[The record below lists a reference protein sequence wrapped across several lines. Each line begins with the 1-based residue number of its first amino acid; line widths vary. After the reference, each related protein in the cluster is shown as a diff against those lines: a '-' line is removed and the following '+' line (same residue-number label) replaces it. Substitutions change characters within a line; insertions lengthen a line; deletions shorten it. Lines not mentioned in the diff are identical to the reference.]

1 MGRGG
6 AGRIGDARRRRVRQ
20 QQQFGPDHWFN
31 EQLDLVSS
39 GVIWRG

>member
-20 QQQFGPDHWFN
+20 QQQFGTDQRFN
-31 EQLDLVSS
+31 EQHDLFSS
-39 GVIWRG
+39 GVIRRS